1 LDHGCRDLFRR
12 VVDRVVR
19 GPALGHSQPTG
30 ERRRGAATVVFALAA
45 TAYVYRL
52 VTLDQLG
59 TLFGLLP

>member
-1 LDHGCRDLFRR
+1 
-12 VVDRVVR
+12 
-19 GPALGHSQPTG
+19 
-30 ERRRGAATVVFALAA
+30 VFALAA